1 MCVCSLHSKYPSRCL
16 NIYCCSDIYLRWPMA
31 FASLIFPHALMLV
44 ARETVRAWDWETV
57 RRRRCSFRWHPH
69 AWRHDPV
76 SRLKRL
82 VSVGPMTRRRAAP
95 VRLWI
100 RVYGVYIIQKS
111 IRSIPYMTLRS
122 IRQIH
127 ACRRLRRSAIAAL
140 AFDRSMRSNCIG
152 AQQEWPP
159 PAIHGKG

>member
-1 MCVCSLHSKYPSRCL
+1 MCVCSLHSKYPSLCL

-100 RVYGVYIIQKS
+100 RVYGVYIIQKKYTEYTVYDAA
-111 IRSIPYMTLRS
+111 INQADPCMPAAAPLRHCCA
-122 IRQIH
+122 R
-127 ACRRLRRSAIAAL
+127 
-140 AFDRSMRSNCIG
+140 F
-152 AQQEWPP
+152 
-159 PAIHGKG
+159 